1 MTVLKFPKKASFSPL
16 SLQYIHFYLF
26 NIFTIH
32 FWFKTSFLLFFGLQF
47 EVGEKK
53 SSTTKIVDLGI
64 YEFHFMSRVPLVF
77 FTFKLLEKSYWPLKV
92 FGFWV
97 DFFIFRP
104 FFELSEGINT
114 LFFFKNK
121 KMGVDDKLA
130 TP

>member
-1 MTVLKFPKKASFSPL
+1 
-16 SLQYIHFYLF
+16 
-26 NIFTIH
+26 
-32 FWFKTSFLLFFGLQF
+32 
-47 EVGEKK
+47 
-53 SSTTKIVDLGI
+53 
-64 YEFHFMSRVPLVF
+64 MSRVSLVF

-104 FFELSEGINT
+104 FFELSEGINM

-121 KMGVDDKLA
+121 KIGVDDKLA